1 MFLKLI
7 FFLFLLLEQGTL
19 DEVVK
24 QSLIDDRFY
33 NNNSFKVT

>member
-7 FFLFLLLEQGTL
+7 FFLFLLIEQGTL

-33 NNNSFKVT
+33 NNSSFKVT